1 MIKGIRRKVE
11 DFKKQIRRGKINE
24 GKRGQRS
31 HEDYVEE
38 EAGDKNRNHSMS
50 PILISHLIITV
61 ITLTHTHT
69 HTWACASLELG
80 SVSSPLI

>member
-1 MIKGIRRKVE
+1 MRGRE
-11 DFKKQIRRGKINE
+11 DRG
-24 GKRGQRS
+24 
-31 HEDYVEE
+31 DYVEE

-69 HTWACASLELG
+69 HMGMCFT
-80 SVSSPLI
+80 